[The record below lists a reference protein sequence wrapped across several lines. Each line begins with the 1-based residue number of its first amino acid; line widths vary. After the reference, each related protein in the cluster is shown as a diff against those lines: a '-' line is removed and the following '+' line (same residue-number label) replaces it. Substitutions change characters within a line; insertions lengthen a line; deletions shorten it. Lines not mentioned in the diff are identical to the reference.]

1 LKRPFLLGQG
11 LACPALTAHSRSEP
25 GAMEQHM
32 NYRQLGQGLRVSAIG
47 IGCMPM
53 IREGNINYGQADDD
67 QSIRAIHDAIDL
79 GITFFDTA
87 EMYGPFRNEEL
98 VGRAIRGRR
107 DGLVIATKFANRFDG
122 DRAIGVDGSPANARR
137 ACEASLKRLGIDVI
151 DLFYQ
156 HRVDPN
162 VPIEETVGGMAEL
175 VKEGKARF
183 LGLSEAAAG
192 TVRRAAKVHPIAALQ
207 SEYSIWE
214 RGVEAEILPAC
225 RENGIGFVPYSPLGR
240 GFLAGDIR
248 SLDQL
253 PANDYRHHDPR
264 YSAENMPK
272 NLAIVDAI
280 ASVAARH
287 GVSNAQIALAWL
299 LAQGEDIVPIP
310 GVKRSET
317 MRDSAGSVDV
327 ALSVAD
333 LAEIEA
339 AAPGGRAAGLRYSE
353 AVLARTSL

>member
-1 LKRPFLLGQG
+1 MKYRTLGQG
-11 LACPALTAHSRSEP
+11 LE
-25 GAMEQHM
+25 
-32 NYRQLGQGLRVSAIG
+32 VSAIG

-53 IREGNINYGQADDD
+53 IRNGNINYGFADDD
-67 QSIRAIHDAIDL
+67 VSTRTIQEAIDL

-98 VGRAIRGRR
+98 VGAAIRGRR
-107 DGLVIATKFANRFDG
+107 DGLVIATKFAMRWDG
-122 DRAIGVDGSPANARR
+122 DTPVGTDGSPENARR
-137 ACEASLKRLGIDVI
+137 ACEGSLKRLGVDTI

-175 VKEGKARF
+175 VKEGKVRF
-183 LGLSEAAAG
+183 LGLSEAAAD
-192 TVRRAAKVHPIAALQ
+192 TVRRAAQVHPIAALQ

-214 RGVEAEILPAC
+214 RDVEEDILAAC
-225 RENGIGFVPYSPLGR
+225 RDNGIGFVPYSPLGR
-240 GFLAGDIR
+240 GFLAGGIR
-248 SLDQL
+248 SLDEL
-253 PANDYRHHDPR
+253 PAGDWRRNDPR
-264 YSAENMPK
+264 YSPENMPK

-280 ASVAARH
+280 AKVAGRH

-317 MRDSAGSVDV
+317 MRDSAGASDV
-327 ALSVAD
+327 TLTRDD
-333 LAEIEA
+333 LATIES
-339 AAPGGRAAGLRYSE
+339 AAPNGKTAGLRYAE
-353 AVLARTSL
+353 AGMARIKL